1 MISPMASPL
10 SPSETCAA
18 EALFDM
24 ADSDTDDKS
33 LADTI
38 TQDPKDVFLTERK
51 KRRPDEMQALENQF
65 GEIEVGTSTKQHYDI
80 NDTKA
85 DVNQTLAFPV
95 AINIEDIANDPA
107 SGSSC
112 MSSINP
118 QSLQSASASSA
129 IERNKNLCA
138 AVASGRSNL
147 LTAEEEERISEML
160 QQDEDVEEKYGRVPS
175 VEADDDRE
183 VELDSIL
190 YGLGYNV
197 NTEDQEEDE
206 NEKSTMRGDPVLRQ
220 LAEQRIRDEHEQRID
235 TALRTLQR
243 EPLPP
248 VISVQDGDDGPSTCN
263 DTVLSMPLTEEDI
276 QEMIQRVKQ
285 ELEEDGLELADHNTI
300 RSLAQSIIDEESTK
314 KSVRSLAL
322 S

>member
-1 MISPMASPL
+1 MA
-10 SPSETCAA
+10 A
-18 EALFDM
+18 
-24 ADSDTDDKS
+24 SDTDDKS

-38 TQDPKDVFLTERK
+38 THDPKDVFLTERK
-51 KRRPDEMQALENQF
+51 KRRPDEMQELENQF

-85 DVNQTLAFPV
+85 DVNQTLAVPV

-118 QSLQSASASSA
+118 RSLQSASASST

-138 AVASGRSNL
+138 AVASGRSSL
-147 LTAEEEERISEML
+147 LTVEEEERISEML
-160 QQDEDVEEKYGRVPS
+160 QQDEDAEEKYGRTSTS
-175 VEADDDRE
+175 VERE

-197 NTEDQEEDE
+197 NNEDQEEDE

-235 TALRTLQR
+235 TALRTLLR

-248 VISVQDGDDGPSTCN
+248 VISVQDGDDGVSLLPSTCN

-276 QEMIQRVKQ
+276 QELIQRVKQ

-300 RSLAQSIIDEESTK
+300 RSLAQSIIDVESTK
-314 KSVRSLAL
+314 KSVRSPLAL

>member
-1 MISPMASPL
+1 MA
-10 SPSETCAA
+10 A
-18 EALFDM
+18 
-24 ADSDTDDKS
+24 SDTDDKS

-38 TQDPKDVFLTERK
+38 THDPKDVFLTERK
-51 KRRPDEMQALENQF
+51 KRRPDEMQELENQF

-85 DVNQTLAFPV
+85 DVNQTLAVPV

-118 QSLQSASASSA
+118 RSLQSASASST

-138 AVASGRSNL
+138 AVASGRSSL
-147 LTAEEEERISEML
+147 LTVEEEERISEML
-160 QQDEDVEEKYGRVPS
+160 QQDEDAEEKYGRVPS

-197 NTEDQEEDE
+197 NTQYQEEDE
-206 NEKSTMRGDPVLRQ
+206 NEKSTIRGDPVLRQ
-220 LAEQRIRDEHEQRID
+220 LAEQRIKDEHEQRID
-235 TALRTLQR
+235 TALRTLLR

-248 VISVQDGDDGPSTCN
+248 VISVQDGDDGVSLLPSTCN

-276 QEMIQRVKQ
+276 QELIQRVKQ

-314 KSVRSLAL
+314 KSVRSSLAL

>member
-1 MISPMASPL
+1 MA
-10 SPSETCAA
+10 A
-18 EALFDM
+18 
-24 ADSDTDDKS
+24 SDTDDKS

-38 TQDPKDVFLTERK
+38 THDPKDVFLTERK
-51 KRRPDEMQALENQF
+51 KRPDEMQALENQF
-65 GEIEVGTSTKQHYDI
+65 GEIEVPVKQHDDI
-80 NDTKA
+80 NDSTKA
-85 DVNQTLAFPV
+85 DVSHTLDDKPDDRDQFTLAFPV
-95 AINIEDIANDPA
+95 AINIKDIAAIDPA
-107 SGSSC
+107 SEGGTMSC
-112 MSSINP
+112 MSSINAN
-118 QSLQSASASSA
+118 SLHSASASST

-138 AVASGRSNL
+138 AVASGRSSF
-147 LTAEEEERISEML
+147 LTVEEEARISEML
-160 QQDEDVEEKYGRVPS
+160 QQDEDADEKYGRVPS

-206 NEKSTMRGDPVLRQ
+206 NEKSTIRGDPVLRQ

-235 TALRTLQR
+235 TALRTLLR
-243 EPLPP
+243 EPLPR
-248 VISVQDGDDGPSTCN
+248 VISVQDGDDGVSLLPSTCN

-276 QEMIQRVKQ
+276 QELIQRVKQ

-314 KSVRSLAL
+314 KSVRSSLAL

>member
-1 MISPMASPL
+1 M
-10 SPSETCAA
+10 
-18 EALFDM
+18 
-24 ADSDTDDKS
+24 
-33 LADTI
+33 
-38 TQDPKDVFLTERK
+38 
-51 KRRPDEMQALENQF
+51 
-65 GEIEVGTSTKQHYDI
+65 
-80 NDTKA
+80 
-85 DVNQTLAFPV
+85 
-95 AINIEDIANDPA
+95 
-107 SGSSC
+107 SC
-112 MSSINP
+112 MSSINAN
-118 QSLQSASASSA
+118 SLHSASASST

-138 AVASGRSNL
+138 AVASGRSSL
-147 LTAEEEERISEML
+147 LTAEEEERISEIL
-160 QQDEDVEEKYGRVPS
+160 QQDEDAEEKYGRTSTS
-175 VEADDDRE
+175 VERE

-197 NTEDQEEDE
+197 TTEDYEEDE

-235 TALRTLQR
+235 TALRTLLR

-248 VISVQDGDDGPSTCN
+248 VIKAEEGEDGVSLLSSTCN

-276 QEMIQRVKQ
+276 QELIQRVKQ

-314 KSVRSLAL
+314 KSVRSSLAL